1 MAAKQRL
8 RRWECKYGLG
18 EVKKQVS
25 TAICSL
31 LNKIEKQFKQCALK
45 NGQGPDIWMTELEDY
60 RVKLED
66 LGLSTSGNQFILN
79 VLNNLTTDYNLQLAI
94 MEKTLNDKMN
104 LIAVDELRDHLK

>member
-1 MAAKQRL
+1 
-8 RRWECKYGLG
+8 
-18 EVKKQVS
+18 
-25 TAICSL
+25 
-31 LNKIEKQFKQCALK
+31 
-45 NGQGPDIWMTELEDY
+45 MTELEDY

-94 MEKTLNDKMN
+94 MEKRLNDKMN